1 MQVFR
6 INLIF
11 FQIFLSGCFLLS
23 FNKVSQAEDPVPPA
37 GTPLAPVEGTYS
49 CRSEIR
55 YSWKASP
62 AAGDLTPAP
71 DKGTTDSKEIEI
83 SYAMVEASAK
93 TNEADAKKALQQRVS
108 AEKANASNRCRHQ
121 HENLAGCISTKYT
134 SMASI
139 LNALSFAARG
149 ELEKAIAEDCGK
161 QTGRCLSTTSSEP
174 ECTFMAAPT
183 PTPDAKAAAADKGK
197 KKK

>member
-6 INLIF
+6 KKQINSSIFAILLIPV
-11 FQIFLSGCFLLS
+11 CFNLVA
-23 FNKVSQAEDPVPPA
+23 NAEAPA
-37 GTPLAPVEGTYS
+37 TTPAASGTPAAEVDGTYT
-49 CRSEIR
+49 CKSEIK
-55 YSWKASP
+55 YSWNPSSSG
-62 AAGDLTPAP
+62 AAGGKD
-71 DKGTTDSKEIEI
+71 IEI
-83 SYAMVEASAK
+83 SFALAETNGKSEA
-93 TNEADAKKALQQRVS
+93 EAQNALAQRV
-108 AEKANASNRCRHQ
+108 ATERANASNRCRHE
-121 HENLAGCISTKYT
+121 HENLAGCISTKYA

-161 QTGRCLSTTSSEP
+161 QTGRCVSSASSTP
-174 ECTFMAAPT
+174 ECRFTVAPT

>member
-11 FQIFLSGCFLLS
+11 FQLFISGCILLS
-23 FNKVSQAEDPVPPA
+23 FIQIGLAEEPVPPA
-37 GTPLAPVEGTYS
+37 GTPLAVVEGTYS

-62 AAGDLTPAP
+62 EAGNLTPAP
-71 DKGTTDSKEIEI
+71 QQGASDAKDIEI
-83 SYAMVEASAK
+83 SFAMVEASAK
-93 TNEADAKKALQQRVS
+93 TNEADAKKALLQRVS
-108 AEKANASNRCRHQ
+108 AERANASNRCRHE

-161 QTGRCLSTTSSEP
+161 QTGRCVSTTSSEP

-183 PTPDAKAAAADKGK
+183 PTPDAKAATADKGK

>member
-6 INLIF
+6 LNLVF
-11 FQIFLSGCFLLS
+11 LNLFLSGCFLLC
-23 FNKVSQAEDPVPPA
+23 FNPYAIAEEPAPAAADPA
-37 GTPLAPVEGTYS
+37 APVEGTYS
-49 CRSEIR
+49 CRSEIK
-55 YSWKASP
+55 YSWRASP
-62 AAGDLTPAP
+62 PETPGLTPIPEQGAK
-71 DKGTTDSKEIEI
+71 DIEI
-83 SYAMVEASAK
+83 SFAMVEASAK
-93 TNEADAKKALQQRVS
+93 TNEVDAKKALLQRVS

-161 QTGRCLSTTSSEP
+161 QTGRCISTSNSEP
-174 ECTFMAAPT
+174 ECSFMAAPT
-183 PTPDAKAAAADKGK
+183 PTPAAKAAAADKGK